1 MNLYVIIAASS
12 VILAVILLIVKTNF
26 ASKKR
31 IRYKDRATL
40 NQILEEEEYSE
51 IKTESHYELATAN
64 RAGYQQGSQGAA
76 NNQQKINFSD
86 KKPLEKIVND
96 ITNFE
101 NNGPEELFPYLTDI
115 DAYYENK
122 PDAVDY
128 AQNPSGKSSKNYEL
142 GLLLLKGK
150 KFKESIEYFD
160 KAIEINPADGIPF
173 YYRGLAKS
181 YINLTD
187 EAIEDYTDAM
197 LRKLNIID
205 VFYQRGIS
213 KYKVGDKT
221 GALNDLTRY
230 VSVEKSNAEAFYYKG
245 LIDFEMEE
253 YSTAIEEFN
262 RTIILNPNHASAYFK
277 RGMAKHHTGNTQS
290 SCRDLKTAY
299 EKGNL
304 EAFHYMK
311 QFCKE

>member
-1 MNLYVIIAASS
+1 MNIYVAIAASS
-12 VILAVILLIVKTNF
+12 AFLVIILLIIKTNF
-26 ASKKR
+26 SSKKR
-31 IRYKDRATL
+31 IRYRDRATL
-40 NQILEEEEYSE
+40 NQILEEDKFVEDKSE
-51 IKTESHYELATAN
+51 IQYDLAMTNQAN
-64 RAGYQQGSQGAA
+64 YRQGSLGST
-76 NNQQKINFSD
+76 NHNQKINFSE
-86 KKPLEKIVND
+86 KKPLEKIVDD
-96 ITNFE
+96 ITNFD
-101 NNGPEELFPYLTDI
+101 NTSPEDLFPYTTDL
-115 DAYYENK
+115 DAFYKNK

-128 AQNPSGKSSKNYEL
+128 ANNPSEKSSKNYEL

-150 KFKESIEYFD
+150 KYKESIEYFD

-181 YINLTD
+181 NINLTD
-187 EAIEDYTDAM
+187 QAIEDYTDAM

-230 VSVEKSNAEAFYYKG
+230 VSVEKSNDEAFYYKG
-245 LIDFEMEE
+245 LIEFEMEE
-253 YSTAIEEFN
+253 YSTSIEDFN

-277 RGMAKHHTGNTQS
+277 RGMAKHHAGNNQS
-290 SCRDLKTAY
+290 CCRDLKTAY

-304 EAFHYMK
+304 EAFHYLK